1 MQDILDSDF
10 DTESSDEEREQEE
23 LGREADKAIEKQE
36 RQVYIYMEY
45 TVKKERKKER
55 KRKLD

>member
-45 TVKKERKKER
+45 TVKKEREN
-55 KRKLD
+55 